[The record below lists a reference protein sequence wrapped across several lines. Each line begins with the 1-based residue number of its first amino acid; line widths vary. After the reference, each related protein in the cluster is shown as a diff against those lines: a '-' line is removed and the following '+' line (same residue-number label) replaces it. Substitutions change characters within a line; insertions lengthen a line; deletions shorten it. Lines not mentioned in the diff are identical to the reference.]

1 MTDKLS
7 FKQWCELNGYLW
19 IGQTTAAQFEARA
32 IQYEAYLSTAAKKKT

>member
-19 IGQTTAAQFEARA
+19 TGHQTFAQFETRAR
-32 IQYEAYLSTAAKKKT
+32 QYEAYLSTKEQS